1 MFGKQVA
8 LVSAQELALSTLQA
22 GSHQIVELFHVVLFP
37 HDVAEAC

>member
-8 LVSAQELALSTLQA
+8 SVSVQELALSTLQA
-22 GSHQIVELFHVVLFP
+22 GSHQFVELFHVVVLP